1 MDRRKL
7 ITLVLILHGRHEN
20 LDRQLVYYK
29 ESGIPILVA
38 DSSKEKHV
46 FSQPILDNLLYE
58 YTPGITY
65 TQKIEH
71 VLQIVNTPYVV
82 LCADDDFIV
91 PEGIDA
97 CIEFLEKNKD
107 YSVAQGL
114 IIRYYKELVNNKVR
128 FDTLYENNISNDSDN
143 VETRL
148 FQLFNPYKSL
158 LYAVHRTDLLKKT
171 FISAGNS
178 IKNLFLN
185 EYLVSII
192 PTLFGKTKELDSL
205 YQIREFALDSD
216 DKTSINLDV
225 LLFDDKMK
233 LEYES
238 FLELIVNNSK
248 QINTLNGAI
257 SKENLKKIIDS
268 YVHQLIVFKK
278 KKKSIKKLLGQIIF
292 LLPII
297 GKIII
302 EENRMIESEA
312 KLSLQLKKEHYYQ
325 LTIIR
330 KILIK

>member
-1 MDRRKL
+1 
-7 ITLVLILHGRHEN
+7 
-20 LDRQLVYYK
+20 
-29 ESGIPILVA
+29 
-38 DSSKEKHV
+38 
-46 FSQPILDNLLYE
+46 
-58 YTPGITY
+58 
-65 TQKIEH
+65 
-71 VLQIVNTPYVV
+71 
-82 LCADDDFIV
+82 
-91 PEGIDA
+91 
-97 CIEFLEKNKD
+97 
-107 YSVAQGL
+107 
-114 IIRYYKELVNNKVR
+114 
-128 FDTLYENNISNDSDN
+128 
-143 VETRL
+143 
-148 FQLFNPYKSL
+148 L
-158 LYAVHRTDLLKKT
+158 LYAVHRTDLFKKT

-233 LEYES
+233 LEYER

-312 KLSLQLKKEHYYQ
+312 KLSVQLKKEHYYQ